1 MSAAR
6 RGTKLV
12 LACVLLFAAY
22 VVTAHLGL
30 LLGAVAGF
38 ATLVWPPTGIA
49 LAALRLFGSLLWPA
63 VFAGALVVNVAHGA
77 PFLVASGIAV
87 GNTLEAVL
95 GAWLLGRVRF
105 QARLDRVVD
114 VLALIFAAAI
124 GSTAVSAFIGVAS
137 LRLGGIVRAADTGLT
152 FRAWWIGDM
161 LGDLVL
167 APLLFVFWSRA
178 PLRRL
183 PAIVVEGAIVAFAL
197 VWFASLVFGNLFPGT
212 ITLYRHPYLLFPLLA
227 WAALRFGQY
236 GAAVSV
242 FVVSCIAVAGTVMG
256 FGPFA
261 APVLADSLL
270 GLQAFMGVAGATALV
285 LGAAIAERN
294 RAVDAR
300 DEFLSIASHE
310 LRTPLTALSLHVQNL
325 LHRLQR
331 SEGAPSRQETLQS
344 METANRLLSRMAK
357 LIGELLEVSRVA
369 TGSFQLQRE
378 EMDLATSV
386 RESLARFEGQLATA
400 GCRVEM
406 QSSGKLTGR
415 WDPLR
420 LDQVIDNLISNAVKY
435 GAGKPVEVQ
444 LTGNGEIVVLEVRD
458 HGIGINPADQR
469 RVFERFE
476 RAVSRRR
483 FGGFGLGLWIT
494 RKVIEAHGGTIHLIS
509 EPGLGSTFRVELPR

>member
-1 MSAAR
+1 MIVNRVWLWHFGQGIVATPDDFGAR
-6 RGTKLV
+6 GEAPSHSELLDYVTSRFIESGWSIKKLHRTILLSRTYQ
-12 LACVLLFAAY
+12 LASGNDPKNALKDSKNAY
-22 VVTAHLGL
+22 LWK
-30 LLGAVAGF
+30 F
-38 ATLVWPPTGIA
+38 NRR
-49 LAALRLFGSLLWPA
+49 RLDAEEIRDSLLADSGNLDPA
-63 VFAGALVVNVAHGA
+63 PGGEH
-77 PFLVASGIAV
+77 PF
-87 GNTLEAVL
+87 TPEMT
-95 GAWLLGRVRF
+95 WKYT
-105 QARLDRVVD
+105 QHQP
-114 VLALIFAAAI
+114 
-124 GSTAVSAFIGVAS
+124 FIGVES
-137 LRLGGIVRAADTGLT
+137 LRVGGIVQAADVGQTL
-152 FRAWWIGDM
+152 RAWWIGDT
-161 LGDLVL
+161 LGDLVV
-167 APLLFVFWSRA
+167 APLLFVFWAR
-178 PLRRL
+178 PPVRRL
-183 PAIVVEGAIVAFAL
+183 PAIVTEGVFLACALVTFAL
-197 VWFASLVFGNLFPGT
+197 LVFGNLFPGS

-242 FVVSCIAVAGTVMG
+242 FLVSTIATAGTVMG

-261 APVLADSLL
+261 QAVLADSLL
-270 GLQAFMGVAGATALV
+270 GLQAFMGIAAATALV

-331 SEGAPSRQETLQS
+331 SEAGPSREETLQS
-344 METANRLLSRMAK
+344 METANRLLFRMAK

-369 TGSFQLQRE
+369 TGTFQLQRE
-378 EMDLATSV
+378 EVDLASSV

-406 QSSGKLTGR
+406 QSEGKLTGR

-444 LTGNGEIVVLEVRD
+444 LSENGERVVLEVRD

-494 RKVIEAHGGTIHLIS
+494 RKVIEAHGGTIQLMS

>member
-1 MSAAR
+1 MTLVIMTALAMTR
-6 RGTKLV
+6 EIERGTMETLLSTPVRPVEVMIGKLTP
-12 LACVLLFAAY
+12 Y
-22 VVTAHLGL
+22 VMVGIIQ
-30 LLGAVAGF
+30 
-38 ATLVWPPTGIA
+38 ATLILT
-49 LAALRLFGSLLWPA
+49 LARVLFGVPMAGGWPA
-63 VFAGALVVNVAHGA
+63 LILGIFLFIVGSLSLG
-77 PFLVASGIAV
+77 FLVSTIA
-87 GNTLEAVL
+87 T
-95 GAWLLGRVRF
+95 
-105 QARLDRVVD
+105 
-114 VLALIFAAAI
+114 
-124 GSTAVSAFIGVAS
+124 
-137 LRLGGIVRAADTGLT
+137 
-152 FRAWWIGDM
+152 
-161 LGDLVL
+161 
-167 APLLFVFWSRA
+167 
-178 PLRRL
+178 
-183 PAIVVEGAIVAFAL
+183 
-197 VWFASLVFGNLFPGT
+197 
-212 ITLYRHPYLLFPLLA
+212 
-227 WAALRFGQY
+227 
-236 GAAVSV
+236 
-242 FVVSCIAVAGTVMG
+242 AGTVMG

-261 APVLADSLL
+261 QAVLADSLL
-270 GLQAFMGVAGATALV
+270 GLQAFMGIAAATALV

-331 SEGAPSRQETLQS
+331 SEAGPSREETLQS
-344 METANRLLSRMAK
+344 METANRLLFRMAK

-369 TGSFQLQRE
+369 TGTFQLQRE
-378 EMDLATSV
+378 EVDLASSV

-406 QSSGKLTGR
+406 QSEGKLTGR

-444 LTGNGEIVVLEVRD
+444 LSENGERVVLEVRD

-494 RKVIEAHGGTIHLIS
+494 RKVIEAHGGTIQLMS